1 MKKVIILGLLV
12 TLLCLF
18 GGCGNPTDDHQVP
31 DTDILST
38 EDMAENTLPED
49 RVLDKGGA
57 NGTDNVSILDYFQD
71 DTSISSQTSD
81 PYTDH
86 YEESNGIVDDISQ
99 NASDLMDD
107 ISDGIHEMATPS
119 QDVRTD
125 TTGNVRGR

>member
-31 DTDILST
+31 DTDLLST